1 MLMQERRD
9 RLKERRKK
17 REEAEAEE
25 RSEFSA
31 QMHHH
36 TLEAIISNKSGEPIL
51 LDFRSATPRLTEL
64 INETF
69 TALDHDHDGLL
80 SFPEVLTSLG
90 EHRLAEGKISRIHS
104 LDENEESCPDSAV
117 AGAKTLSQIQEAS
130 PSARSH
136 PNYWFRMLVFSGPTS
151 RSVAAL
157 LERDD
162 IDPDEIFKIQ
172 WDLERWTD
180 FWQSTKVTEQ
190 TAISRLSSVS
200 CLACT
205 AMLVI

>member
-69 TALDHDHDGLL
+69 IALDHDHDGLL

-104 LDENEESCPDSAV
+104 LDEDDSAV
-117 AGAKTLSQIQEAS
+117 TGAKTLSQIQEAS

-136 PNYWFRMLVFSGPTS
+136 PNYWFRMLVFP
-151 RSVAAL
+151 
-157 LERDD
+157 
-162 IDPDEIFKIQ
+162 DPPRE
-172 WDLERWTD
+172 
-180 FWQSTKVTEQ
+180 V
-190 TAISRLSSVS
+190 
-200 CLACT
+200 
-205 AMLVI
+205 